1 MSNTFLTASS
11 NLGIT
16 FDASKQNLY
25 LIDFLP
31 NSEKESGQ
39 KKSNV
44 DEYVID
50 NPLLKIDT
58 QSDTITE

>member
-1 MSNTFLTASS
+1 MSNTFLMGLS

-16 FDASKQNLY
+16 FDSSNENLY

-31 NSEKESGQ
+31 NSEKECSQ

-50 NPLLKIDT
+50 NPLLNIDA

>member
-1 MSNTFLTASS
+1 MSDTFLTRLS

-16 FDASKQNLY
+16 FDSSKQNLY

-31 NSEKESGQ
+31 NSEKECGQ

>member
-1 MSNTFLTASS
+1 MSDTFLTRLS

-16 FDASKQNLY
+16 FDSSKQNLY

-31 NSEKESGQ
+31 NSEKECGQ
-39 KKSNV
+39 KKSDV